1 MGIGEEVEELK
12 HRVEALGQLTRS
24 VLSKVSEVRTE

>member
-1 MGIGEEVEELK
+1 MNAYEPELK

-24 VLSKVSEVRTE
+24 VLSKVSEVRIE